1 MPGVWRSEEDK
12 ATTTFERDYK
22 EAQEGNEIEV
32 LTRRK
37 AEIKRLIQEGKAC
50 KNGFRRQC
58 IAQEVARLQKEY
70 DKIDAL
76 F

>member
-1 MPGVWRSEEDK
+1 MTRFDIDMNQ
-12 ATTTFERDYK
+12 AMN
-22 EAQEGNEIEV
+22 GNEIEV

-37 AEIKRLIQEGKAC
+37 AEIDRLKAESRTC

-58 IAQEVARLQKEY
+58 IAQELERLNAEY
-70 DKIDAL
+70 DKIDSQ

>member
-1 MPGVWRSEEDK
+1 M
-12 ATTTFERDYK
+12 TTFERDYK
-22 EAQEGNEIEV
+22 DALEGNEIEV
-32 LTRRK
+32 LKRRK
-37 AEIKRLIQEGKAC
+37 TEIERLIREGKAC

-58 IAQEVARLQKEY
+58 IAQEVARLQREY

>member
-1 MPGVWRSEEDK
+1 MTK
-12 ATTTFERDYK
+12 FERDLRD
-22 EAQEGNEIEV
+22 ALAGNEIEV

-37 AEIKRLIQEGKAC
+37 AEIEKLTKEGKAC

-58 IAQEVARLQKEY
+58 IAQEVAKLTREY
-70 DKIDAL
+70 NEIDAN

>member
-1 MPGVWRSEEDK
+1 MTR
-12 ATTTFERDYK
+12 FERDYT
-22 EAQEGNEIEV
+22 EAQTGNEIEV

-37 AEIKRLIQEGKAC
+37 AEIEKLEKEGRAC

-58 IAQEVARLQKEY
+58 IAQELTKLKTEYRLISE
-70 DKIDAL
+70 L

>member
-1 MPGVWRSEEDK
+1 M
-12 ATTTFERDYK
+12 TTFERDYK

-37 AEIKRLIQEGKAC
+37 AEIKRLTQERKAC

>member
-1 MPGVWRSEEDK
+1 M
-12 ATTTFERDYK
+12 TTFERDYK
-22 EAQEGNEIEV
+22 DAQEGNEIEV
-32 LTRRK
+32 LKRRK
-37 AEIKRLIQEGKAC
+37 AEIERLVREGKAC

-58 IAQEVARLQKEY
+58 IAQEVIRLQKEY

>member
-1 MPGVWRSEEDK
+1 MTR
-12 ATTTFERDYK
+12 FERDYT
-22 EAQEGNEIEV
+22 EAQTGNEIEV

-37 AEIKRLIQEGKAC
+37 AKIEKLEKEGRAC

-58 IAQEVARLQKEY
+58 IAQELARLTAEY
-70 DKIDAL
+70 RKISEL

>member
-1 MPGVWRSEEDK
+1 MM
-12 ATTTFERDYK
+12 TIFERDYK
-22 EAQEGNEIEV
+22 DAKEGNEIEV
-32 LTRRK
+32 LKRRK
-37 AEIKRLIQEGKAC
+37 AEIERMIREGKAC

-58 IAQEVARLQKEY
+58 IAQEVARLQREY